1 MRLRKETRESHKP
14 TTYMYSLCIHQQ
26 QIFQKLD
33 KKDMVQ
39 KIKLNNCYTNI
50 YSPHT
55 HELHESYAK

>member
-14 TTYMYSLCIHQQ
+14 TTYMYSLCIHHQQ
-26 QIFQKLD
+26 LSKIG
-33 KKDMVQ
+33 KKDMVL